1 MTSPLGDVQGAP
13 DDAVPQSRGAPA
25 DWPRRLRW
33 RRFVARLAW
42 GLALGVLLSVPWWG
56 RAALQRLDFFHVR
69 AVEVVGARYLD
80 PVEVVRRL
88 DVDTLQSVWDEL
100 APLEHRVAAHPQIE
114 AVSIERKL
122 PGTLVVHVDERLP
135 VAFVS
140 AAGGLHALDA
150 AGRPL
155 PIDPTRTA
163 VDLPIVAGA
172 DTTVLALLGTLQE
185 EDPALYRRISE
196 VRRVAG
202 DELLFRLYDRTV
214 RTGVD
219 VTAARLAQIRPVEAD
234 LRRRQL
240 RAIEL
245 DLRFRNQVIA
255 RLP

>member
-1 MTSPLGDVQGAP
+1 MTLPLAEPQAESTDAAAPSGA
-13 DDAVPQSRGAPA
+13 ASAA
-25 DWPRRLRW
+25 PRRPRW
-33 RRFVARLAW
+33 RRVARLLAW
-42 GLALGVLLSVPWWG
+42 GVALGVLLSVPWWG
-56 RAALQRLDFFHVR
+56 RPALQRLDFFHVR

-88 DVDTLQSVWDEL
+88 DVDTLHSVWDEL
-100 APLEHRVAAHPQIE
+100 APLERRVADHPQIA

-135 VAFVS
+135 VAFVAS
-140 AAGGLHALDA
+140 AGGLRALDA
-150 AGRPL
+150 AGREL

-163 VDLPIVAGA
+163 VDLPVVARA
-172 DTTVLALLGTLQE
+172 DTTLLALLGVLQE
-185 EDPALYRRISE
+185 EEPALYRRISE
-196 VRRVAG
+196 VRRVNG

-219 VTAARLAQIRPVEAD
+219 VTAARLAMIRPVEAD

-240 RAIEL
+240 DAAEL